1 MTMTGIS
8 NATLGR
14 ISHRIAVALRIL
26 RGRPAVPTARGAR
39 TSDPR
44 YDGAF
49 ADTEKG
55 VLQ

>member
-8 NATLGR
+8 RAAFGR
-14 ISHRIAVALRIL
+14 IRRCIAVALRTN
-26 RGRPAVPTARGAR
+26 RGRPALRGAR